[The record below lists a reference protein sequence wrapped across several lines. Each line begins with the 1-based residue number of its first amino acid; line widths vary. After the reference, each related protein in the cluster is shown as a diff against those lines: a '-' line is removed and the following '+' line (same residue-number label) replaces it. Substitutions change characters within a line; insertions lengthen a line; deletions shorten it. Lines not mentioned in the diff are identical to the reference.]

1 MHQILRPL
9 DYLRIRHDSKMA
21 VDWGIPLSI
30 AVFVAAAFL
39 FLEVRIKVDVFSTN
53 GLVQRILS
61 FVQGLP
67 GFYIAA
73 LAAIATF
80 NRQDIDDVMPAPAP
94 KLEISVS
101 GKASSVDLSRRQFLC
116 SMFAFLTAESI
127 LIVILAILAISVAEP
142 VKSLIP
148 NEWHIVI
155 KSAVVAAGA
164 FLFAQMTVA
173 TFWGLYF
180 LGDRLHRADVKIK
193 ALMPGRPTP

>member
-1 MHQILRPL
+1 
-9 DYLRIRHDSKMA
+9 MA
-21 VDWGIPLSI
+21 VDWVIPFVI
-30 AVFVAAAFL
+30 AMSVVAAFL
-39 FLEVRIKVDVFSTN
+39 FLEMHVKVDVFSAN
-53 GLVQRILS
+53 GLVQRTLS

-80 NRQDIDDVMPAPAP
+80 NRQDIDDVMPDPAP

-101 GKASSVDLSRRQFLC
+101 GKAFPVDLSRRQFLC

-127 LIVILAILAISVAEP
+127 LIVILAILSISLAEP
-142 VKSLIP
+142 IKSLVSS
-148 NEWHIVI
+148 EWHIIV
-155 KSAVVAAGA
+155 KSGVVAVGA

-193 ALMPGRPTP
+193 ALMPSRQIP